1 MHTDVNWLSLQAKPG
16 RPAPAACRK
25 PAAALAWLCA
35 QARMRRA
42 GAAVWLLDQS
52 WQLKVKTEESMSVC
66 SCLRRHTLNN
76 FRAIVYSLGVWGLVK
91 IHCKTD
97 H

>member
-1 MHTDVNWLSLQAKPG
+1 MHADVNSLSLRAKLG
-16 RPAPAACRK
+16 RPTPAACRK
-25 PAAALAWLCA
+25 PIAALAWLCA
-35 QARMRRA
+35 QACMRRA
-42 GAAVWLLDQS
+42 GVAVWLPDQS

-66 SCLRRHTLNN
+66 SCLRRHSLNN

-91 IHCKTD
+91 IYCETD